1 LYVARA
7 TVGSTTHIATRLKFR
22 PRVWSLSNAPSP
34 GEALSALRA
43 RRGLALLD
51 SAAGEPCRFSVL
63 GFDPLR
69 SGNGDHEPS
78 HPIDAIEELMNGL
91 EFIEGDEIPGPFQ
104 GGFIGAIS
112 YDAGVKGEELGLPRD
127 AWVQPSWIGGLYT
140 DFLVWDHTESAAWL
154 VLGEEPGDDRPS
166 VDLREAAISASLSE
180 AASAQPYGAVAAL
193 KRHTSVEEHR
203 ARIEEARALIAE
215 GEIYQANIAH
225 RFTREMVGSPV
236 DQYLA
241 LREVNAA
248 PYMGY
253 LASGDGE
260 RPQWALLS
268 ASPELLLEFDG
279 ARATTRPIKGTA
291 ARGADDVE
299 DEERGRALMESE
311 KDRAELAMI
320 VDLARNDLGRVARP
334 GSVRVDEFPE
344 LRSYEGIHHLM
355 ADVTAEVRDGV
366 DSFELLRALFPGGSI
381 TGAPKLRVMEAIK
394 EIEREGRGFFTGSM
408 GYASLDGSSAW
419 NILIRTL
426 VWRPTG
432 EAGSDFGELSFHVGG
447 GITWGSD
454 AIEEEKETLLKGA
467 RLMKVLEGVE

>member
-1 LYVARA
+1 
-7 TVGSTTHIATRLKFR
+7 VG
-22 PRVWSLSNAPSP
+22 
-34 GEALSALRA
+34 GALAALRG

-63 GFDPLR
+63 GFDPL
-69 SGNGDHEPS
+69 SFENSVSEPV
-78 HPIDAIEELMNGL
+78 HPIDAIAELTARL
-91 EFIEGDEIPGPFQ
+91 SSEQGDVVPGPFQ

-112 YDAGVKGEELGLPRD
+112 YDAGVRGEELGLPSEP
-127 AWVQPSWIGGLYT
+127 WGQPLFLGGLYT
-140 DFLVWDHTESAAWL
+140 DFLVWDHVEDAAWL
-154 VLGEEPGDDRPS
+154 VLGEEPGDGRPT
-166 VDLREAAISASLSE
+166 VGEREDAILASLSVSPE
-180 AASAQPYGAVAAL
+180 PQPFGAAGQL
-193 KRHTSVEEHR
+193 ERHTSAAEHCSRVE
-203 ARIEEARALIAE
+203 AARALIAE
-215 GEIYQANIAH
+215 GEIYQANLAH
-225 RFTREMVGSPV
+225 RFTREMEGAPI

-241 LREVNAA
+241 LREVNPA

-253 LASGDGE
+253 LASGDGDSPE
-260 RPQWALLS
+260 WAILS

-291 ARGADDVE
+291 ARGVGEVE
-299 DEERGRALMESE
+299 DRERGRALMESA

-320 VDLARNDLGRVARP
+320 VDLARNDLGKVARA
-334 GSVRVDEFPE
+334 GSVKVDEFPK

-355 ADVTAEVRDGV
+355 ADVTALVREGV

-394 EIEREGRGFFTGSM
+394 ELEGEGRGFFTGSM
-408 GYASLDGSSAW
+408 GYMGLDGCSAW

-426 VWRPTG
+426 VWRSKG
-432 EAGSDFGELSFHVGG
+432 EASPNRGEVSFHVGG

-454 AIEEEKETLLKGA
+454 PEEEERETLLKGA